1 MHYPIRAT
9 HYNKNIGDQQSQD
22 KMMNTTHAGIFCPA
36 CKMKNETGSIVCSYC
51 NTPLNGHSGQ
61 KTVMLKNVRE
71 VTGVLPDTYDDFL
84 DAPAPSAE
92 RFMDFE
98 IPTEGVVLINLEN
111 GQPISMQEEKTFILG
126 RISAEIKTPEP
137 LVDLTPFDALSLG
150 ISRVHAMIRQ
160 TKEGYQIT
168 DLESS
173 NGTWLENKRLVPK
186 EPYPLDSGDRIR
198 IGRLN
203 ILVFYPRVS

>member
-1 MHYPIRAT
+1 
-9 HYNKNIGDQQSQD
+9 
-22 KMMNTTHAGIFCPA
+22 MNTIEAGIFCPA
-36 CKMKNETGSIVCSYC
+36 CKMKNEMGAIICSYC
-51 NTPLNGHSGQ
+51 NTPLKEQSSQ
-61 KTVMLKNVRE
+61 KTVMLRNIRE
-71 VTGVLPDTYDDFL
+71 VTGALPDSYEDFL
-84 DAPAPSAE
+84 DAPAPSAQ

-98 IPTEGVVLINLEN
+98 IPSDGIVLINLEN

-126 RISAEIKTPEP
+126 RTSEEIKTREP

-160 TKEGYQIT
+160 TKDGYQIT

-173 NGTWLENKRLVPK
+173 NGTWLENQRLAPK
-186 EPYPLDSGDRIR
+186 EPYALDSGDRIR

-203 ILVFYPRVS
+203 ILVFYPRAS